1 MTTSVDET
9 VFDYFSLLL
18 TEVEDESNIQVEA
31 LTADI
36 AEQVFPELISDG
48 SSVEALKPEALNQEQ
63 VKPDLVNK
71 KAVNIDP
78 LTQESSRPA
87 GNESVTEKPEAIEPP
102 RLQTQLKTQS
112 HNQTHTE
119 TQALTKP
126 KIRETDP
133 NLDKLALE
141 QLLAPVFKPEPQI
154 ETESIVKLQNQTLA
168 KSKIKTTSV
177 PDKVSVKPK
186 VDVHVENKADIKQKQ
201 KQEQELELKTQL
213 GEIPPKVTKDLL
225 ETLDDEFQ
233 VLFFKV
239 AGLTLAVPLVSLGG
253 IVKIERINHI
263 MGRPAWY
270 KGVQTYRD
278 TQLNVVDTGA
288 WVMPEKYDK
297 ALAESVN
304 YQYVVLLEDSNWGLT
319 CESLVNAVRIT
330 KSEVNWRSKAGKR
343 PWLAGVVKEQMC
355 GILHVQALIE
365 LLNSGL
371 GSQDPVG

>member
-18 TEVEDESNIQVEA
+18 TEVEDEPNIQVEA
-31 LTADI
+31 ITADI

-48 SSVEALKPEALNQEQ
+48 ASSNALKLKGLKSE
-63 VKPDLVNK
+63 LV
-71 KAVNIDP
+71 
-78 LTQESSRPA
+78 T
-87 GNESVTEKPEAIEPP
+87 NEPVIEKPETIETP

-112 HNQTHTE
+112 HNKTQTE
-119 TQALTKP
+119 TQALTKS

-133 NLDKLALE
+133 HLDKLALE

-168 KSKIKTTSV
+168 KSRIKTTSV
-177 PDKVSVKPK
+177 PDKVAVKPK
-186 VDVHVENKADIKQKQ
+186 VDVHVENKVDIKQN
-201 KQEQELELKTQL
+201 QEQELELKTQL

-278 TQLNVVDTGA
+278 TQLNIVDTGA

>member
-1 MTTSVDET
+1 MTTSVDEA

-18 TEVEDESNIQVEA
+18 TEVEDETNIQVEA
-31 LTADI
+31 PTADI
-36 AEQVFPELISDG
+36 AEQVVPELISDEA
-48 SSVEALKPEALNQEQ
+48 SVDALKQEVLKPALAND
-63 VKPDLVNK
+63 KSSKD
-71 KAVNIDP
+71 
-78 LTQESSRPA
+78 ESSRPA
-87 GNESVTEKPEAIEPP
+87 GNESVIEKPEPP
-102 RLQTQLKTQS
+102 RLQTQLKPQS
-112 HNQTHTE
+112 HNQTQAQ
-119 TQALTKP
+119 TQALTKS

-133 NLDKLALE
+133 HLDKLALE

-154 ETESIVKLQNQTLA
+154 ETESIVKLKNQTLA
-168 KSKIKTTSV
+168 KSKITTPSV
-177 PDKVSVKPK
+177 PDKVAVKPK
-186 VDVHVENKADIKQKQ
+186 VTVHTENKADIKQ